1 MLVSE
6 VVMRL
11 RRVVA
16 VVLVLLPAVAS
27 AQRIPLPRIGRRA
40 PRPAEL
46 PPQPGVLAREMSYR
60 RLRLSI
66 ESYPL
71 LSFVHSPEFTGDG
84 LMSSWASFG
93 MGTRADYRLTSMMSA
108 TLDLTSSFLGGPAI
122 TNTVE
127 IGTRFRP
134 RWSERRLY
142 PFADLRVGYLS
153 AYNRYLGTIGDGL
166 DGSFG
171 PDPFYAGPRFSSGF
185 GGVGGIGMEYLLT
198 TRFSLT
204 TAGTVMHTH
213 MRTQGIQESSRASYG
228 MTSVRY
234 TLGLKFNPIRT
245 IVVNRTTNQPQP

>member
-1 MLVSE
+1 
-6 VVMRL
+6 MRL

-16 VVLVLLPAVAS
+16 VALLIVPAVAS

-46 PPQPGVLAREMSYR
+46 PPQPGVLAREMAYR
-60 RLRLSI
+60 RLRLSV

-84 LMSSWASFG
+84 MVSNWATFG

-108 TLDLTSSFLGGPAI
+108 TFDLTSSFLGGPAI
-122 TNTVE
+122 INTAE

-134 RWSERRLY
+134 NWSERRLY

-153 AYNRYLGTIGDGL
+153 AYNRYLGTFNDGL
-166 DGSFG
+166 DGSLG
-171 PDPFYAGPRFSSGF
+171 PDPFYSGPRYSSGF

-213 MRTQGIQESSRASYG
+213 MRTEGIRVSDRASYG

-245 IVVNRTTNQPQP
+245 IVVNRTTNQPQQ

>member
-1 MLVSE
+1 
-6 VVMRL
+6 MRL

-16 VVLVLLPAVAS
+16 VVLLILPAVAS

-60 RLRLSI
+60 RLRLSV

-71 LSFVHSPEFTGDG
+71 LSFVHSPAFTGDG
-84 LMSSWASFG
+84 MVPNWATFG

-108 TLDLTSSFLGGPAI
+108 TFDLTSSFLGGPAI
-122 TNTVE
+122 INTAE

-134 RWSERRLY
+134 TWSERRLY

-153 AYNRYLGTIGDGL
+153 AYNRYLGAFGDGL
-166 DGSFG
+166 DGSLG
-171 PDPFYAGPRFSSGF
+171 PDPFYSGPRYSSGF

-213 MRTQGIQESSRASYG
+213 MRTQGIYASDRASYG

-234 TLGLKFNPIRT
+234 TIGLKFNPIRT
-245 IVVNRTTNQPQP
+245 IVVNRSSTTPQP